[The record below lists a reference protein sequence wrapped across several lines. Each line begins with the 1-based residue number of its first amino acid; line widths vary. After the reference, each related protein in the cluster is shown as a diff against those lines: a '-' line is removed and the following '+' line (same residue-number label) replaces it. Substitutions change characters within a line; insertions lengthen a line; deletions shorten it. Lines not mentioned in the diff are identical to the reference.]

1 MELTRNPKPG
11 FGDSAGVR
19 AATRSPPRHPRR
31 LAVAVFAS
39 AALSLL
45 ASGPVQAQKTDVVV
59 MVNGDAITGE
69 IKGLERGKLDYNTD
83 DVGRLSIK
91 WTKVRRITSR
101 HYFEVE
107 ISSGRKYF
115 GQLLASDTDGRVVV
129 GLEERRDTVAV
140 GRIVRMFPIEA
151 DFLSRVRAYLDA
163 GFSLAKANRNLT
175 LNVNAQANYRG
186 PKWGTGLTYTGYL
199 QRQRDTSATT
209 SNTLTVSGTRYLTH
223 RWDVAVLLQAEQND
237 ELNLV
242 SRYTA
247 GALGA
252 RRFVQTNSHEVRAAL
267 GAVVTSEHFA
277 SSDTTVL
284 GADTTKANLE
294 GLVGFEWAWFRFDT
308 PKLDIGTSTTAY
320 PSISQLGRIRGD
332 AKARIKYEIF
342 KDFHIGLNFSL
353 TFDSKPP
360 DTSAAKTDYQTSV
373 TIGWSYRR

>member
-1 MELTRNPKPG
+1 MTLPNP
-11 FGDSAGVR
+11 DTHA
-19 AATRSPPRHPRR
+19 SPSRRRR
-31 LAVAVFAS
+31 LGGCVLGWLVVGAL
-39 AALSLL
+39 AAEPLD
-45 ASGPVQAQKTDVVV
+45 AQKTDIVV

-83 DVGRLSIK
+83 DIGRLSIK

-107 ISSGRKYF
+107 VSSGRKYF
-115 GQLLASDTDGRVVV
+115 GQLLASDSDGRVVV
-129 GLEERRDTVAV
+129 GLDGQGDTVAV
-140 GRIVRMFPIEA
+140 GQVVRMFPIEA

-163 GFSLAKANRNLT
+163 GLSLAKANRNLT

-199 QRQRDTSATT
+199 QRQQDTSATT
-209 SNTLTVSGTRYLTH
+209 SNTLTLSGTRYLTH

-242 SRYTA
+242 SRYTG

-252 RRFVQTNSHEVRAAL
+252 RRIVQTNRHEVRAAI

-284 GADTTKANLE
+284 SADTTKANLE
-294 GLVGFEWAWFRFDT
+294 GLVAFDWAWFRFDT
-308 PKLDIGTSTTAY
+308 PKLDVGTSATAY

-332 AKARIKYEIF
+332 AKVRVKYEIF
-342 KDFHIGLNFSL
+342 KDFHVGLNFSL

-360 DTSAAKTDYQTSV
+360 DASAAKTDYQSSV